1 MMIISNVPLTVQLK
15 ELEEYFNTLITSL
28 DAKISILIYHFLDE
42 RPIKSIEYGATKSWV
57 VLECS
62 TLEAKKALLPLN

>member
-28 DAKISILIYHFLDE
+28 DAKISIFIFDL
-42 RPIKSIEYGATKSWV
+42 R
-57 VLECS
+57 
-62 TLEAKKALLPLN
+62 